1 MDDEF
6 DSYPYDSFGDDG
18 DAAFGFPSLSP
29 QALVNTQQSWRA
41 SLAPSEG
48 FASEESLQCA
58 DRRQLSIERATLP
71 LLQLADW
78 KEDEA
83 YNDEPPRC
91 IHYSIEFKVMYNNRV
106 LLKDTEPD
114 LVLAPGA
121 YWLKFLQP
129 KLERLVKTK
138 LRRAKDL
145 VQIDDTTITVS
156 VRDRSARDLVKYFSG
171 FDIDWR
177 LIEKQ
182 LRTWAPL
189 FREGKPLRL
198 AIAFTYVDTDRPGD
212 ASTGATTR
220 GRFSAT
226 QTMLARRTTQLHAE
240 VTTGQQTTWNELY
253 ERMRCPGPPCHLGP
267 YCWRDSAN
275 SKHYRLRTH
284 HFRSLIRHIEEGHP
298 INCHDDV
305 PDFLRTQLYA
315 EEQQDTERKQKRKRD
330 ASPRNLPS
338 IQITNVLPGQSNE
351 QASEEHPVAC
361 SSPITICGLRD
372 RAVKRY
378 CEWQCTKVDDV
389 VLKFEFR
396 KARDLTLAEGLDL
409 EQLHED
415 QDYQFLLDKGVKL
428 GIARRFVRD
437 VKSWASLL
445 NDE

>member
-1 MDDEF
+1 MDLPARHRLRQDWRCLAWCIAAKMDEF
-6 DSYPYDSFGDDG
+6 DSYPYDSFDDDR

-58 DRRQLSIERATLP
+58 NRRQLSIERATLP

-83 YNDEPPRC
+83 YNNEPPRC
-91 IHYSIEFKVMYNNRV
+91 IHYSIEFKVIYNNRV

-138 LRRAKDL
+138 LRRTKDL
-145 VQIDDTTITVS
+145 VQINNTIITVS
-156 VRDRSARDLVKYFSG
+156 VRDR
-171 FDIDWR
+171 
-177 LIEKQ
+177 
-182 LRTWAPL
+182 
-189 FREGKPLRL
+189 
-198 AIAFTYVDTDRPGD
+198 
-212 ASTGATTR
+212 
-220 GRFSAT
+220 
-226 QTMLARRTTQLHAE
+226 
-240 VTTGQQTTWNELY
+240 
-253 ERMRCPGPPCHLGP
+253 
-267 YCWRDSAN
+267 
-275 SKHYRLRTH
+275 
-284 HFRSLIRHIEEGHP
+284 LIRHIEEGYP
-298 INCHDDV
+298 INCYDDM

-396 KARDLTLAEGLDL
+396 KARDLTLAEGFDL

-437 VKSWASLL
+437 VKSWASLS

>member
-6 DSYPYDSFGDDG
+6 DSYPYDSFDDDG
-18 DAAFGFPSLSP
+18 GAAFGFLSLSP
-29 QALVNTQQSWRA
+29 QAL
-41 SLAPSEG
+41 
-48 FASEESLQCA
+48 
-58 DRRQLSIERATLP
+58 LSIERATLP

-83 YNDEPPRC
+83 YDDEPPRC
-91 IHYSIEFKVMYNNRV
+91 IHYSIEFK
-106 LLKDTEPD
+106 
-114 LVLAPGA
+114 
-121 YWLKFLQP
+121 
-129 KLERLVKTK
+129 LERLVGTK
-138 LRRAKDL
+138 LRKAKDS
-145 VQIDDTTITVS
+145 VQIDDTTIRVS

-182 LRTWAPL
+182 FRTWAPL

-198 AIAFTYVDTDRPGD
+198 AIAFTYVDADRPGD

-220 GRFSAT
+220 GRLSAT
-226 QTMLARRTTQLHAE
+226 QTMLAKRTTQLHAE
-240 VTTGQQTTWNELY
+240 AMTGQQTTWNELY

-284 HFRSLIRHIEEGHP
+284 HFRSLIRYIEGHP
-298 INCHDDV
+298 INCHDDM

-351 QASEEHPVAC
+351 QASEEHSAAC
-361 SSPITICGLRD
+361 SSPVTICGSRD

-378 CEWQCTKVDDV
+378 CEWQCTKVDDIG
-389 VLKFEFR
+389 LKFEFR
-396 KARDLTLAEGLDL
+396 KARDLSLAEGLDL

-415 QDYQFLLDKGVKL
+415 QDYQFLLDKGIKR

-437 VKSWASLL
+437 VKSWASLS
-445 NDE
+445 NHE